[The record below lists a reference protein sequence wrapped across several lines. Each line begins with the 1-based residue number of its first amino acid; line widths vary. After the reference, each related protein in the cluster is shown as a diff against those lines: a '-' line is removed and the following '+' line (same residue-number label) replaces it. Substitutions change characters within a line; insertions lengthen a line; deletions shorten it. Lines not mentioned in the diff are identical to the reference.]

1 MLYRDVWDQKPPGVH
16 LTYAA
21 GFALFGASDRSVLVL
36 DVIAATV
43 ACAFLFG
50 IARRLRSIRV
60 AWVAV
65 IAFAIGTYP
74 AFALPYGGFLERAV
88 PETFITALAAAAAWC
103 SVRSR
108 FALAGLAVG
117 AAVVFKPTALVYW
130 PVVAL
135 AGLVS
140 DEQWRGTGDRR
151 PVTDG
156 RWPRTEDRGPMTDAP
171 WETAERTQRVLHAL
185 AVSGATLL
193 LPIAV
198 VLSWLSANHALAD
211 ARIAVID
218 YNRAYVVAGSSW
230 LAMPD
235 ILAHEIWRL
244 IKTDPLWCAAA
255 FAGVAGIWDAGS
267 AVSKTGN
274 WPPAAGNRRLVFF
287 CSVWL
292 AAALI
297 AVAANGARMYATY
310 FLPTAPPLAL
320 LVGSLFDRSAGR
332 TLNPQRLLNAA
343 VVVLAGVVAVH
354 SHYPDRLVR
363 YTAADIAQL
372 RGTAPRAAYLEMF
385 GGYANGRGYSA
396 RANDELAS
404 YLRAHSGDGDRI
416 YIFGMAP
423 AVYFDARRLP
433 ANRFVWT
440 FPAVAPFA
448 GHPAFT
454 ANALAADLERAA
466 PRFLVLERNNRDSST
481 GWRID
486 DVYATSAIQHVLDR
500 YTREIEIEDFTV
512 MQRQ

>member
-21 GFALFGASDRSVLVL
+21 GFALFGASDRTVLVL
-36 DVIAATV
+36 DVIAATL
-43 ACAFLFG
+43 ACAFVFA
-50 IARRLRSIRV
+50 IARRLRSGRA
-60 AWVAV
+60 AWAAV

-103 SVRSR
+103 AVTSR
-108 FALAGLAVG
+108 FALAGLAIG
-117 AAVVFKPTALVYW
+117 TAVVFKPTALIYW
-130 PVVAL
+130 PVMAL
-135 AGLVS
+135 AG
-140 DEQWRGTGDRR
+140 
-151 PVTDG
+151 PMFDG
-156 RWPRTEDRGPMTDAP
+156 RWPMADGRWPM
-171 WETAERTQRVLHAL
+171 AEARTQRTARAI

-193 LPIAV
+193 IPIAI
-198 VLSWLSANHALAD
+198 VLAWLAANGALTD

-230 LAMPD
+230 LAMPN

-244 IKTDPLWCAAA
+244 VKTDPLWCAAA
-255 FAGVAGIWDAGS
+255 AAAVVAIWDQRSGIRKLEAGS
-267 AVSKTGN
+267 RQLEAGS
-274 WPPAAGNRRLVFF
+274 WQPEAALVLF
-287 CSVWL
+287 SSAWL
-292 AAALI
+292 AAALV
-297 AVAANGARMYATY
+297 AVAANGVRMYATY
-310 FLPTAPPLAL
+310 FLPAAPPLAL
-320 LVGSLFDRSAGR
+320 LVGSLVRGGNAR
-332 TLNPQRLLNAA
+332 RQLNAA
-343 VVVLAGVVAVH
+343 VVVIAGIVAVR
-354 SHYPDRLVR
+354 SHYPDRLAR
-363 YTAADIAQL
+363 YTAADLAQL
-372 RGTAPRAAYLEMF
+372 LGTAPRAPYLEMF

-404 YLRAHSGDGDRI
+404 YLRAHGDAGDRV

-454 ANALAADLERAA
+454 VDALAADLERAA
-466 PRFLVLERNNRDSST
+466 PSLLVLERNNRDSST

-486 DVYATSAIQHVLDR
+486 DVYAAPAIRRLLTEYVRRTD
-500 YTREIEIEDFTV
+500 IEDFTV
-512 MQRQ
+512 LAK

>member
-1 MLYRDVWDQKPPGVH
+1 MLYRDIWDQKPPGVH

-21 GFALFGASDRSVLVL
+21 GFALFGASDRTVLVL
-36 DVIAATV
+36 DAIAATV

-50 IARRLRSIRV
+50 IALRLRSERV
-60 AWVAV
+60 AWAAA

-103 SVRSR
+103 AVRSR

-117 AAVVFKPTALVYW
+117 AAVLFKPTALVYW
-130 PVVAL
+130 PVMTI
-135 AGLVS
+135 AGSMIDL
-140 DEQWRGTGDRR
+140 QR
-151 PVTDG
+151 PTTDDG
-156 RWPRTEDRGPMTDAP
+156 RLPTTHSRWSVTEPP
-171 WETAERTQRVLHAL
+171 TQRMTHAI
-185 AVSGATLL
+185 AVSGAAML
-193 LPIAV
+193 LPIAA
-198 VLSWLSANHALAD
+198 VLVWLWANHVLAD
-211 ARIAVID
+211 ARIAVFD

-230 LAMPD
+230 LAMPN

-244 IKTDPLWCAAA
+244 VKTDPLWCAAA
-255 FAGVAGIWDAGS
+255 AAGVVGIWDQGS
-267 AVSKTGN
+267 GIRKTGN
-274 WPPAAGNRRLVFF
+274 WKLAAGSGQLATANWRFVLF
-287 CSVWL
+287 CTVWL

-310 FLPTAPPLAL
+310 FLPTGPPLAL
-320 LVGSLFDRSAGR
+320 LVGSLFGRSAGR

-343 VVVLAGVVAVH
+343 VVVLAGIVAVH

-372 RGTAPRAAYLEMF
+372 RGTEPRPAYLEMF

-404 YLRAHSGDGDRI
+404 YLRAHSGDDDRI
-416 YIFGMAP
+416 YVFGMAP
-423 AVYFDARRLP
+423 AVYFGARRLP

-454 ANALAADLERAA
+454 VNTLAADLERAA
-466 PRFLVLERNNRDSST
+466 PRLLVLERNNRDSAT

-486 DVYATSAIQHVLDR
+486 DVYAAGAIQLVLAR

-512 MQRQ
+512 MRRR